1 MLSKLICQEKDRF
14 DIHQTLNHNFF
25 KLGEINEGDCE
36 MDDSSLP
43 SSNLQEF
50 NKRTLDIKTKTW
62 ISSPFS
68 SPLVSKY
75 SKLSPQNILRFEPAL
90 DGFSQTYKMLRNE
103 TDEENLE
110 SDIDD
115 NGICPN
121 RINLNLDVS
130 RCTAKLLETKKFSN

>member
-1 MLSKLICQEKDRF
+1 MLSKLICKEKDRF
-14 DIHQTLNHNFF
+14 DIHQTLNHSFF
-25 KLGEINEGDCE
+25 KIEDVNEMDCE
-36 MDDSSLP
+36 MDDFSLP

-62 ISSPFS
+62 ISSPLS
-68 SPLVSKY
+68 SPLVSNY
-75 SKLSPQNILRFEPAL
+75 SKLSPQIFFNFDPVL
-90 DGFSQTYKMLRNE
+90 DGFSRTYKILRNE

-130 RCTAKLLETKKFSN
+130 RCTAKLLETKTYSK